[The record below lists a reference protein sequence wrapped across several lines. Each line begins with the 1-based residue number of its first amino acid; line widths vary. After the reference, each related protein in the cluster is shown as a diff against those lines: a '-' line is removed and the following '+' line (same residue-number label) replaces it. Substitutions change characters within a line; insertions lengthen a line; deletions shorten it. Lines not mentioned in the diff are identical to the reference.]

1 MKSTM
6 LSVAVLF
13 VGVVVCGCHSAPSS
27 PEEREALRQE
37 SQAAI
42 KTMLAEDPGLDR
54 LLKSAWGYAIFPSV
68 GKGGLIVG
76 GAHGHGEVYEQGRL
90 IGHSTVTKADIGLQA
105 GGQTYIELIVFQNR
119 QALDRF
125 TARKYQLAANASAV
139 ALKAGASQ
147 AADFREGMIIFTM
160 PRGGLMV
167 EASVGGQEFSFT
179 PAR

>member
-1 MKSTM
+1 MRN
-6 LSVAVLF
+6 AVLSAMF
-13 VGVVVCGCHSAPSS
+13 LIVCAAMSGCQSAPTSS
-27 PEEREALRQE
+27 EEREALRQE
-37 SQAAI
+37 VQAALR
-42 KTMLAEDPGLDR
+42 TMQAEDPGLER
-54 LLKSAWGYAIFPSV
+54 VIKNAWGYAIFPSV

-76 GAHGHGEVYEQGRL
+76 GAYGHGEVYEQGKL
-90 IGHSTVTKADIGLQA
+90 IGYSTVTKADIGLQA

-147 AADFREGMIIFTM
+147 AADFREGMMIFTM